1 MRGRIQDCAPN
12 EAIVQAQEAIRWANH
27 LVILYPLWLGT
38 MPALL
43 KGFLEQAF
51 RPGFGFKSKSVG
63 WPKPQFIGKSAR
75 VIVTMGMPEVA
86 YRWYYRS
93 HSLKSLERNVLKF
106 CSVSPVRDTVFGMVD
121 TVSPET
127 RLGWLDEIKNL
138 GEYAE

>member
-1 MRGRIQDCAPN
+1 
-12 EAIVQAQEAIRWANH
+12 
-27 LVILYPLWLGT
+27 
-38 MPALL
+38 
-43 KGFLEQAF
+43 
-51 RPGFGFKSKSVG
+51 
-63 WPKPQFIGKSAR
+63 
-75 VIVTMGMPEVA
+75 MGMPEVA